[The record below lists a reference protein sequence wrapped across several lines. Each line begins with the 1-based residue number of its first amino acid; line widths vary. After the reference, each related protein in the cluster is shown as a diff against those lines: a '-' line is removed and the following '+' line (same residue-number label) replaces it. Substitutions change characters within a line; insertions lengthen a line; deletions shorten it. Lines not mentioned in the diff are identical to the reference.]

1 MRHVLLRAVKDA
13 FEVVPPETAL
23 LRNTIAGNAG
33 NLIFSAASQR
43 ILTTAATDVTADRFV
58 IKPGDAERINE
69 RYDAYVLPLANA
81 FRLGYEPMLVR
92 LTALIR
98 RLRIPV
104 VVLGVGSQA
113 GVDNDTSRLAP
124 IAPAVRDFVGA
135 VLDRGPSIG
144 VRGELTHEYLT
155 GLGFRD
161 VEVIGCPSLFM
172 GGDRLSIR
180 PGPASL
186 TTESRLAIN
195 VSPYLARM
203 GPIVADHVA
212 RYPDLTYIP
221 QDIDTLELLLWGE
234 PVADVSRTTRAR
246 STRPIPSSATTRS
259 ASSSTRRPGSTSW
272 PPVTSRS
279 GHASTGPSRRSSPAP
294 RPSSSPT
301 TRERSSWPATSRSPI
316 ACCGTSI
323 RPRSMRRTC
332 TPRPTSGRWSTGMR
346 RATHRFVGFLDR
358 HGLDHVF
365 RSPAP
370 EPDFAARVA
379 ATSWP
384 DAVTV
389 ASRTRPHGLRG
400 ELKRSRRRVSA
411 SPAAPRP
418 ARPDGPG
425 ARRGSPPGLT
435 RPRGNQRGRVRRQR
449 PWPDGA
455 LVATA
460 PGPVGPLRPSHPVDR
475 EWPTGGSRQGGC
487 AMRKPRL
494 ALAALALVVV
504 GCSGGTA
511 SSPGPGQGAR
521 PPDPQH
527 HVPSPNRGR
536 RCRPRPRTAG

>member
-43 ILTTAATDVTADRFV
+43 ILTTATTDVTADRFV

-98 RLRIPV
+98 RLRIPG

-124 IAPAVRDFVGA
+124 IEPAVRDFVGA

-144 VRGELTHEYLT
+144 VRGELTHEYLS

-180 PGPASL
+180 PGPPAL
-186 TTESRLAIN
+186 TAESRLAIN

-203 GPIVADHVA
+203 GPIVARHVA

-234 PVADVSRTTRAR
+234 PVADARPDDPRPIHPAHPLFRDDKVRFFVDPAPWIDFLATRDFAFGSRIHGTIAALIAGTPAVVLAHDSRTLELAR
-246 STRPIPSSATTRS
+246 YFEIPHRLLRQVDPATLD
-259 ASSSTRRPGSTSW
+259 AAELYAAADFGPL
-272 PPVTSRS
+272 VD
-279 GHASTGPSRRSSPAP
+279 GHAARYG
-294 RPSSSPT
+294 
-301 TRERSSWPATSRSPI
+301 
-316 ACCGTSI
+316 
-323 RPRSMRRTC
+323 
-332 TPRPTSGRWSTGMR
+332 
-346 RATHRFVGFLDR
+346 RFVGFLDR

-400 ELKRSRRRVSA
+400 QLKRSRRRVKRLA
-411 SPAAPRP
+411 RVPVVRRVRTALARGRDRRP
-418 ARPDGPG
+418 A
-425 ARRGSPPGLT
+425 
-435 RPRGNQRGRVRRQR
+435 
-449 PWPDGA
+449 
-455 LVATA
+455 
-460 PGPVGPLRPSHPVDR
+460 
-475 EWPTGGSRQGGC
+475 
-487 AMRKPRL
+487 
-494 ALAALALVVV
+494 
-504 GCSGGTA
+504 
-511 SSPGPGQGAR
+511 
-521 PPDPQH
+521 
-527 HVPSPNRGR
+527 
-536 RCRPRPRTAG
+536 